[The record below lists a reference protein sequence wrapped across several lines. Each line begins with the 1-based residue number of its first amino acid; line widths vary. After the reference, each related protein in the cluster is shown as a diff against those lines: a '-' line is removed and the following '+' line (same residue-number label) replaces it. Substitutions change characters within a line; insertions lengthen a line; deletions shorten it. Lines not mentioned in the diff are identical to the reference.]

1 MYDYSVIYID
11 SSGNEQVCDL
21 ATDAEIKGIDEME
34 NLLIDG
40 GFDCGMVTTW
50 EEIQHPTVFRVK
62 KGGYRRWM
70 DQH

>member
-11 SSGNEQVCDL
+11 SSGDEHVCDL
-21 ATDAEIKGIDEME
+21 ATDAEIKSIDEME
-34 NLLIDG
+34 NFLIDA

-50 EEIQHPTVFRVK
+50 EEIPHPTVRVK

>member
-11 SSGNEQVCDL
+11 SSGNEHVCDL

-40 GFDCGMVTTW
+40 GFDCVMVTTW